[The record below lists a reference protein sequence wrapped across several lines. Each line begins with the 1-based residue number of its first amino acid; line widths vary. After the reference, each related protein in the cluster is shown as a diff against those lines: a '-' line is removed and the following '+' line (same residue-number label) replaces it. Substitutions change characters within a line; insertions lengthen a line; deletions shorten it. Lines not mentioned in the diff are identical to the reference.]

1 MSAPYS
7 IQFIADENEQ
17 VVAVQVQVMTGFQK
31 PNNYILLSSIPYF
44 TTLEEFEAKVLD
56 SMSEKAVAKKYPT
69 EQSKEDAVETEVLSA
84 NVHKSI
90 IALLQD
96 SAVQQEFAN
105 LLADNADTFY
115 MAFCNKHGLIPDR
128 LKELW
133 GVNV

>member
-7 IQFIADENEQ
+7 IQFITDENEQ

-44 TTLEEFEAKVLD
+44 STLEEFEAKVLD

-69 EQSKEDAVETEVLSA
+69 EQSRLDAVETEVLSA
-84 NVHKSI
+84 NVHKGI

-96 SAVQQEFAN
+96 SAVQQDFAN
-105 LLADNADTFY
+105 LLAANADRFY
-115 MAFCNKHGLIPDR
+115 MEFCDKHSLIPNR